1 MLDGERREATA
12 MTYYVTART
21 YSGEQAKEADTPTMA
36 LAWADEFRVRGAK
49 SVYFRD
55 ETRTYTE
62 TALEALVEAQ
72 RALRARG
79 TPLN

>member
-1 MLDGERREATA
+1 

-21 YSGEQAKEADTPTMA
+21 YSGEQVKEADTPTMA

-49 SVYFRD
+49 AVYFRD
-55 ETRTYTE
+55 EMRTYTE
-62 TALEALVEAQ
+62 AALEALVEAQ
-72 RALRARG
+72 TALRSSS